1 MLWPLIALSI
11 QRDFAAATLQGVQDV
26 WHAHQYSEPSLSHAT
41 DNEPTNT
48 QVGNGDCVGAKDW
61 KILSTGRRTYRKI
74 KGCGMLLLQLIIITQ
89 IIIIQI
95 IIIIMYA
102 CTTELW
108 LMIVLQ
114 CLTTLASLPKH
125 HGIA

>member
-89 IIIIQI
+89 III
-95 IIIIMYA
+95 MYA
-102 CTTELW
+102 RTTELW
-108 LMIVLQ
+108 LMIFLQ